1 MPNQL
6 LQQTAAA
13 TQVPR
18 DMAALGA
25 AAAAE
30 HVVRRIDQGAHE

>member
-1 MPNQL
+1 MTRPNQL

-13 TQVPR
+13 LLVSR
-18 DMAALGA
+18 DMMALGP

-30 HVVRRIDQGAHE
+30 QGR